1 MKKIFILLTSMILL
15 VGCVESV
22 AVVGGGASNGKLMQS
37 ALNSTASYGIKK
49 QTGKSP
55 LQHAISYTKKKK
67 PQAIEEPCSSFINKK
82 DLEICLMVK
91 KRITSKK
98 KEKDEK
104 KFQDKPSKKLSSLL
118 QSSINEKSKI
128 KYLD

>member
-1 MKKIFILLTSMILL
+1 MKKIFILLTSMFLL
-15 VGCVESV
+15 VGCIESM
-22 AVVGGGASNGKLMQS
+22 VVIGSGAANGKLMQS
-37 ALNSTASYGIKK
+37 SIQSAASYGIKK

-55 LQHAISYTKKKK
+55 LQHAISYSEKKK
-67 PQAIEEPCSSFINKK
+67 PQETEEPCSSFTNKK

-98 KEKDEK
+98 NEKDEK
-104 KFQDKPSKKLSSLL
+104 KFLDKPFKKISSLL

>member
-55 LQHAISYTKKKK
+55 IQHFLNYSKKNRLQ
-67 PQAIEEPCSSFINKK
+67 
-82 DLEICLMVK
+82 K
-91 KRITSKK
+91 KRIAHR
-98 KEKDEK
+98 
-104 KFQDKPSKKLSSLL
+104 
-118 QSSINEKSKI
+118 
-128 KYLD
+128 